1 MESLRILLLMAFRS
15 LGGHKIKGLIVGSL
29 LAFGTFLFVLG
40 TTLLESV
47 ERAMEASITRSIT
60 GHIQLVSARAV
71 DRLTF
76 FGPEASSDQD
86 IGVLPDFSRV
96 REVASKIPGVAA
108 VIPMGR
114 YYGQP
119 ILNTELDEAIEAL
132 EEAFAEGDPAVIE
145 DRIGKV
151 RRMAARL
158 EEDYLRAAALAAD
171 DEEHEKA
178 IAALDRVTSE
188 EFWTSLRHAPEEGL
202 QFLAFE
208 IAKLSDDESMLYL
221 PFIGTDLHRYAES
234 FVHFEMVEGEMP
246 PPGTRG
252 ILISQAAYDQ
262 FFKNRPAR
270 VLDLLHEAKTL
281 DGRRIADDAAL
292 QDLVSRLKE
301 MTAQVTMHLSPRAA
315 TELDAKLR
323 ERFPKVEGDLDARL
337 AAFFEVDDENFAER
351 YEFFQKE
358 VVPHIPLYRV
368 PVGGTFTLRSMT
380 KSGYPKAVNVRLWG
394 TFRFKSLERS
404 ELASAYS
411 LIDLASFRDLLGLM
425 TAEKRRELDSIRE
438 EVEVS
443 EIDPN
448 DVEAFLFGEAPVIEE
463 GGEADLDLDARLAAL
478 DRPTDEDSDTFDP
491 AEIEKGTILHAAVV
505 LHDPGKLR
513 EVMAR
518 LQEAFDREGLE
529 VKPLAWSEVTGIIG
543 QLVVVLRAVLYV
555 LIGIIFVVAL
565 VIINNSMV
573 MATMDRIGEIGTMRA
588 IGARRGFV
596 LALFLLE
603 TLVLGFFASAL
614 GALAASAL
622 LALLGQTGIHTH
634 QPFLIFL
641 FGGTA
646 LYPAIDLANVVWSF
660 AVIVVISVISTFY
673 PARLAARVPPVVA
686 MQGKE

>member
-1 MESLRILLLMAFRS
+1 GDPDGGRKDRRRGTARRRRSGLMESLRILLLMACRS

-29 LAFGTFLFVLG
+29 LAFGTYLFVLG

-60 GHIQLVSARAV
+60 GHVQLVSARAV

-108 VIPMGR
+108 VVPMGR

-158 EEDYLRAAALAAD
+158 KEDYLRAAAPAAD
-171 DEEHEKA
+171 DDEHEKA

-351 YEFFQKE
+351 YEFFQQE
-358 VVPHIPLYRV
+358 VVPHIDR
-368 PVGGTFTLRSMT
+368 
-380 KSGYPKAVNVRLWG
+380 KS
-394 TFRFKSLERS
+394 
-404 ELASAYS
+404 
-411 LIDLASFRDLLGLM
+411 
-425 TAEKRRELDSIRE
+425 
-438 EVEVS
+438 
-443 EIDPN
+443 
-448 DVEAFLFGEAPVIEE
+448 
-463 GGEADLDLDARLAAL
+463 
-478 DRPTDEDSDTFDP
+478 
-491 AEIEKGTILHAAVV
+491 
-505 LHDPGKLR
+505 
-513 EVMAR
+513 
-518 LQEAFDREGLE
+518 
-529 VKPLAWSEVTGIIG
+529 
-543 QLVVVLRAVLYV
+543 
-555 LIGIIFVVAL
+555 VA
-565 VIINNSMV
+565 
-573 MATMDRIGEIGTMRA
+573 
-588 IGARRGFV
+588 
-596 LALFLLE
+596 
-603 TLVLGFFASAL
+603 
-614 GALAASAL
+614 
-622 LALLGQTGIHTH
+622 
-634 QPFLIFL
+634 
-641 FGGTA
+641 
-646 LYPAIDLANVVWSF
+646 
-660 AVIVVISVISTFY
+660 
-673 PARLAARVPPVVA
+673 
-686 MQGKE
+686 